1 MRVVCCPDS
10 LKGVLAAEDAAA
22 ALAEGIGRVAG
33 CEADTLPL
41 GDGGEGTAAAL
52 FAAVGGEWRRARVS
66 DALGRPVE
74 ARWLRLP
81 DGRAVVE
88 SAEAIGL
95 WRLAPGERD
104 PLNATSQ
111 GLGELLLEAV
121 RSGVGEIV
129 VTLGGSATVDGGAGL
144 RRALAGRQLG
154 DVRLRAAVDVT
165 SPLLGPRGAAR
176 VFGPQKGASP
186 AQVEQL
192 EQRLASMPELRPY
205 AELPGAGAAG
215 GLGAALAALGA
226 TLEPGSALVADA
238 VGLRSRLAGAALAVT
253 GEGTVDRTSAVGKVP
268 GAVAGLCRAV
278 QVRCVVFGG
287 RVVGGV
293 DELRALGASE
303 IVALSGNRE
312 RAVEDLVKLGATLA
326 GSLAS

>member
-1 MRVVCCPDS
+1 MRS
-10 LKGVLAAEDAAA
+10 MA
-22 ALAEGIGRVAG
+22 AL
-33 CEADTLPL
+33 
-41 GDGGEGTAAAL
+41 
-52 FAAVGGEWRRARVS
+52 GGEWRRAWVS

-111 GLGELLLEAV
+111 GLGELLLEAAG
-121 RSGVGEIV
+121 SGAREIV

-154 DVRLRAAVDVT
+154 SVRLRAAVDVT

-176 VFGPQKGASP
+176 VFGPQKGATP
-186 AQVEQL
+186 AQVEEL
-192 EQRLASMPELRPY
+192 EERLASMPELRPY

-238 VGLRSRLAGAALAVT
+238 VGLRPRLAGSRSGRHGRGHRRPNLGRREGSRCGGRALPGGRGPLRRLRRAGRRGRRGAAGPRRERGGRAQWKPRARGRGSREARRFAGRRPRVVT
-253 GEGTVDRTSAVGKVP
+253 GVF
-268 GAVAGLCRAV
+268 
-278 QVRCVVFGG
+278 VRSY
-287 RVVGGV
+287 
-293 DELRALGASE
+293 AS
-303 IVALSGNRE
+303 
-312 RAVEDLVKLGATLA
+312 
-326 GSLAS
+326 

>member
-22 ALAEGIGRVAG
+22 ALAEGVAQVPG
-33 CEADTLPL
+33 CEADAIPL
-41 GDGGEGTAAAL
+41 GDGGEGTADALYAAL
-52 FAAVGGEWRRARVS
+52 GGEWRRAWVS

-95 WRLAPGERD
+95 WRLARGERD

-111 GLGELLLEAV
+111 GLGELLLEAAG
-121 RSGVGEIV
+121 SGAREVV

-154 DVRLRAAVDVT
+154 GVRLRAAVDVT

-176 VFGPQKGASP
+176 VFGPQKGATP
-186 AQVEQL
+186 AQVEEL
-192 EQRLASMPELRPY
+192 EERLASMPELRPY

-226 TLEPGSALVADA
+226 ALEPGSTLVADA
-238 VGLRSRLAGAALAVT
+238 VGLRPRLAGAALAVT
-253 GEGTVDRTSAVGKVP
+253 GEGTVDRTSAFGKVP

-278 QVRCVVFGG
+278 GVRCVVFGG
-287 RVVGGV
+287 RVVEGV
-293 DELRALGASE
+293 EELRALGASE
-303 IVALSGNRE
+303 VVALSGNRE
-312 RAVEDLVKLGATLA
+312 RAVEDLVRLGASLA
-326 GSLAS
+326 GGLES

>member
-1 MRVVCCPDS
+1 MRCY
-10 LKGVLAAEDAAA
+10 A
-22 ALAEGIGRVAG
+22 AL
-33 CEADTLPL
+33 
-41 GDGGEGTAAAL
+41 
-52 FAAVGGEWRRARVS
+52 GGEWRRAWVS

-111 GLGELLLEAV
+111 GLGELLLEAAG
-121 RSGVGEIV
+121 SGAREVV

-154 DVRLRAAVDVT
+154 SVRLRAAVDVT

-176 VFGPQKGASP
+176 VFGPQKGATP
-186 AQVEQL
+186 AQVEEL
-192 EQRLASMPELRPY
+192 EERLASMPELRPY

-226 TLEPGSALVADA
+226 TLEPGSTLVADA
-238 VGLRSRLAGAALAVT
+238 VGLRLGWPGPLWPSRVRAPSTEPRPSGRFPVRWPGSAGRSGSAASS
-253 GEGTVDRTSAVGKVP
+253 SA
-268 GAVAGLCRAV
+268 
-278 QVRCVVFGG
+278 GG
-287 RVVGGV
+287 SS
-293 DELRALGASE
+293 GASRSCGPS
-303 IVALSGNRE
+303 A
-312 RAVEDLVKLGATLA
+312 RARWSRSVET
-326 GSLAS
+326 ASARPRIS